1 MKTLNSIQVNL
12 TPEPIDLLIAQ
23 TDAASAKN
31 SLDAMTS
38 EFHTVLIEL
47 KALQTESNET
57 KNRLD
62 AMQNEL
68 DAKNAELVRMEELKK
83 KVESLELDKLAS
95 MQNELEA
102 KKAELVKME
111 SIKKLIESVETN
123 KELQRQKDE
132 ALELERVLRKKK
144 AWEASS
150 EGRELLAS
158 NGGKPIKEVFPMF
171 CFPWGQI

>member
-1 MKTLNSIQVNL
+1 MNKLNSIQVNL
-12 TPEPIDLLIAQ
+12 APEPIDLLIAQ

-31 SLDAMTS
+31 SLDAMTT

-47 KALQTESNET
+47 KALQTESNDT

-68 DAKNAELVRMEELKK
+68 DAKNAELARMEDLKK
-83 KVESLELDKLAS
+83 KVESLELDKLAA

-102 KKAELVKME
+102 KKVELARME
-111 SIKKLIESVETN
+111 SIKKLIESVEVN

-132 ALELERVLRKKK
+132 ALELERILNKKR

-150 EGRELLAS
+150 EGKELLAS
-158 NGGKPIKEVFPMF
+158 KGKPIGEVFPMF